1 MFIIIFLPSFKIH
14 YIRKLINFDIFG
26 IQLARSIY
34 SKNKQGTQKILYL
47 NFRIPFIFVWELK
60 IYLYTVFLIIIFF

>member
-1 MFIIIFLPSFKIH
+1 MFIIIFLPSFKIR

-34 SKNKQGTQKILYL
+34 SKNKQGTQRY
-47 NFRIPFIFVWELK
+47 
-60 IYLYTVFLIIIFF
+60 YT